1 MSKELTKENFDS
13 VVTESEGVVLVD
25 FWAEWCGPCKMMAPI
40 VEELSQEMDGVTI
53 AKVDVDQNQE
63 LAMQHNI
70 LSIPTFVIYK
80 SGQVVDQFSG
90 ALTKEA
96 LKERVEKHA

>member
-1 MSKELTKENFDS
+1 MAQALTKENFDS
-13 VVTESEGVVLVD
+13 VVTESEGIVLVD
-25 FWAEWCGPCKMMAPI
+25 FWAAWCGPCKMMAPI
-40 VEELSQEMDGVTI
+40 VEELSGEMEGMTI

-80 SGQVVDQFSG
+80 AGQVVDQFSG
-90 ALTKEA
+90 ALSKDA
-96 LKERVEKHA
+96 LRERVERHR

>member
-1 MSKELTKENFDS
+1 MAKELTSENFDS

-25 FWAEWCGPCKMMAPI
+25 FWAAWCGPCKMMAPI
-40 VEELSQEMDGVTI
+40 VEELSGEMEGVTI

-80 SGQVVDQFSG
+80 AGQVVDQFSG
-90 ALTKEA
+90 ALSKDA
-96 LKERVEKHA
+96 LRERIERHA

>member
-1 MSKELTKENFDS
+1 MAKELTSENFDS
-13 VVTESEGVVLVD
+13 VVTESEGIVLVD
-25 FWAEWCGPCKMMAPI
+25 FWAAWCGPCKMMAPI
-40 VEELSQEMDGVTI
+40 VEELSGEMEGVTI

-80 SGQVVDQFSG
+80 AGQVVDQFSG
-90 ALTKEA
+90 ALSKEA
-96 LKERVEKHA
+96 LRERIQKHA

>member
-1 MSKELTKENFDS
+1 MAKELTKENFDS

-25 FWAEWCGPCKMMAPI
+25 FWAAWCGPCKMMAPI
-40 VEELSQEMDGVTI
+40 VEELSGEMDGVTI

-80 SGQVVDQFSG
+80 AGQVVDQFSG
-90 ALTKEA
+90 ALSKET
-96 LKERVEKHA
+96 LRERIERHS